1 MKKNKIF
8 TIKVAELYFEQLQR
22 EIQSSGLT
30 VEEWFKQKI
39 EQLQKDTRS
48 Q

>member
-1 MKKNKIF
+1 MANKIF
-8 TIKVAELYFEQLQR
+8 TIKVAELYFEQLQK

-39 EQLQKDTRS
+39 EQLQKDARTE
-48 Q
+48 